1 MKLAS
6 LKNNTR
12 DGALVVV
19 SRDLL
24 TACPVN
30 DIASNLISALESW
43 KTMHDK
49 LHQVYEDLNHKKIK
63 NSFKLEIKNLCS
75 PLPRSY
81 QWLDGSAYLP
91 HVKRVRKARNAEM
104 PDSFLTDPLMYQGS
118 SERFSGPYDDLPLV
132 DESWGADFESEV
144 AIITDDTPM
153 QVTAH
158 KAAPHIAL
166 LMLVNDYSLRNLIP
180 SELAK
185 GFGFIQGKPSGSFS
199 PVAVTPD
206 ELHEHWHHCKL
217 HLPLKTW
224 LNGELFGEPNAGTDM
239 QFGFDQLIEHACK
252 SRSLSAGTIIGSGTV
267 SNSDEQLGASCLV
280 EKRVIEIAKSGKA
293 KTPYLKYGD
302 RIKIEMLDANEQ
314 SIFGA
319 IQQQVVQWKP

>member
-6 LKNNTR
+6 LKNNSR

-19 SRDLL
+19 SKNLL
-24 TACPVN
+24 TACTVN
-30 DIASNLISALESW
+30 DIAPSLIRALESW
-43 KTMHDK
+43 ASVGEK
-49 LHQVYEDLNHKKIK
+49 LQQVYEDLNNQKVK
-63 NSFKLEIKNLCS
+63 NSFKLNMKKLCS

-91 HVKRVRKARNAEM
+91 HVRRVRKARNADM
-104 PDSFLTDPLMYQGS
+104 PESFLTDPLMYQGS
-118 SERFSGPYDDLPLV
+118 SDSFSGPCDDIPLM

-144 AIITDDTPM
+144 AIITDDIPIQT
-153 QVTAH
+153 TAH
-158 KAAPHIAL
+158 QAASHIAL
-166 LMLVNDYSLRNLIP
+166 LMLANDYSLRNLIP

-185 GFGFIQGKPSGSFS
+185 GFGFIHGKPSGSFS

-206 ELHEHWHHCKL
+206 ELNEHWQHCKL

-224 LNGELFGEPNAGTDM
+224 LNGELFGEPDAGTDM

-252 SRSLSAGTIIGSGTV
+252 SRQLSAGTIIGSGTV
-267 SNSDEQLGASCLV
+267 SNADETLGASCLV
-280 EKRVIEIAKSGKA
+280 EKRVIEIAQSGKA

-302 RIKIEMLDANEQ
+302 RIKIEMLDASEQ

-319 IQQQVVQWKP
+319 IEQRVVQWHP